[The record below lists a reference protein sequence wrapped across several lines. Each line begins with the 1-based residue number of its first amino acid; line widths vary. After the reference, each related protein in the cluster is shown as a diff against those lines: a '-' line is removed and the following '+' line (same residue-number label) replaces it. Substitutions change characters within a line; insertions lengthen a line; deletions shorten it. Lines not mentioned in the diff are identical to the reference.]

1 MEKAA
6 QLPGGLLFVS
16 EPGHSGRV
24 AVVEETMPAESSPVF
39 PTVQPA
45 GPFSRWERM
54 VAGRYLRSRRREGGV
69 ALIGV
74 IAYVGIALAVAVLII
89 VMSVMNGFRAELLSR
104 ILGFNGHV
112 FVSAA
117 PASGLDTGALT
128 RRLAAIPGVV
138 QASPV
143 LEGQVMAV
151 GDSQV
156 SGAIVRGVSRRDL
169 LATRL
174 VADNVSPGGLEGW
187 GEGEFG
193 GEKVLVGE
201 RLAAS
206 LGLRPGDPITLISP
220 TGAATAF
227 GETPQRKTYIVGG
240 LFSVGMSEYDQTFL
254 YMPMEQAG
262 LFFGREGAPD
272 FIELRLANP
281 DRAAEIKAQVA
292 ALAGPAASVSDW
304 TERNAAFWGALKV
317 ERNVMRLILMM
328 LVLIAAANII
338 SGLIMLVKNKGRDI
352 AILRTMGAGQG
363 AILRIFFMAGAA
375 VGVAGALTGLLLG
388 VLFCTYI
395 GPIQQVVEWAT
406 GARVFASDVYYL
418 SRIPARID
426 WAEVG
431 LILGWSLAASFLATL
446 PPAWRASRL
455 DPVEALRY
463 E

>member
-1 MEKAA
+1 
-6 QLPGGLLFVS
+6 
-16 EPGHSGRV
+16 
-24 AVVEETMPAESSPVF
+24 MPDPIASDVRD
-39 PTVQPA
+39 VRPA

-54 VAGRYLRSRRREGGV
+54 VAGRYLRSKRREGGV
-69 ALIGV
+69 AMIGV

-89 VMSVMNGFRAELLSR
+89 VMSVMNGFRTELLSR

-112 FVSAA
+112 FVSTA
-117 PASGLDTGALT
+117 PASGLDTAGLT
-128 RRLAAIPGVV
+128 RQLSGLPGVV
-138 QASPV
+138 QAAPV
-143 LEGQVMAV
+143 IEGQVMAV
-151 GDSQV
+151 GDGSV
-156 SGAIVRGVSRRDL
+156 SGAIVRGVSRADL
-169 LATRL
+169 AATRL
-174 VADNVSPGGLEGW
+174 VADNVTPGGLDGW
-187 GEGEFG
+187 GEGEYG
-193 GEKVLVGE
+193 GDRVLLGE

-227 GETPQRKTYIVGG
+227 GDAPQRKTFIVSG
-240 LFSVGMSEYDQTFL
+240 LFSVGMSEYDQSFL
-254 YMPMEQAG
+254 YMPIEQAG

-272 FIELRLANP
+272 FIELRLSDP
-281 DRAAEIKAQVA
+281 ERAAEVKAQA
-292 ALAGPAASVSDW
+292 ASLAGPAASVSDW
-304 TERNAAFWGALKV
+304 TERNAAFWGALQV

-328 LVLIAAANII
+328 LVVIAAANII

-388 VLFCTYI
+388 VVFCTYI
-395 GPIQQVVEWAT
+395 GPIQQAVEWVT

-426 WAEVG
+426 WAEVV
-431 LILGWSLAASFLATL
+431 LILGWSLAAAFLATL

-455 DPVEALRY
+455 DPGEALRY